1 MALVCTLSVFNGF
14 RDLVGSSF
22 TAFDPPL
29 KVVPAHGKVFRAAE
43 VPLGQLSALPDVE
56 VVTRELE
63 ENAMVQYK
71 EKQAMVV
78 IKGVD
83 DSFRQLTPI
92 DSILYGR
99 GELVLHDEVVEYGV
113 MGIQLV
119 SVLGSGISFVDPL
132 TVYAP
137 KRNGQVN
144 LANPS
149 SGFNSDYLF
158 SPGVV
163 FAVNQ
168 QKYDGSYILTSLN
181 FARRLFDYDDELS
194 SIGIKLKEGADLSR
208 SKKQIETLLGE
219 DFCVYDRYQQQADI
233 FRVMEIEK
241 LISYAFLTFI
251 LIIACFN
258 VIGSLSMLI
267 LDKKQDV
274 RTLRNLGA
282 NARLIER
289 IFLFE
294 GWLITLCGAL
304 AGILLGLL
312 LCWAQIRFGLLR
324 LGSSADSFIVDA
336 YPVRVELF
344 DVLLIFV
351 TVVVVGLLSVWYP
364 VRYLSRRLL

>member
-1 MALVCTLSVFNGF
+1 
-14 RDLVGSSF
+14 
-22 TAFDPPL
+22 
-29 KVVPAHGKVFRAAE
+29 
-43 VPLGQLSALPDVE
+43 
-56 VVTRELE
+56 
-63 ENAMVQYK
+63 
-71 EKQAMVV
+71 
-78 IKGVD
+78 
-83 DSFRQLTPI
+83 
-92 DSILYGR
+92 
-99 GELVLHDEVVEYGV
+99 
-113 MGIQLV
+113 
-119 SVLGSGISFVDPL
+119 
-132 TVYAP
+132 
-137 KRNGQVN
+137 
-144 LANPS
+144 
-149 SGFNSDYLF
+149 
-158 SPGVV
+158 
-163 FAVNQ
+163 
-168 QKYDGSYILTSLN
+168 
-181 FARRLFDYDDELS
+181 
-194 SIGIKLKEGADLSR
+194 
-208 SKKQIETLLGE
+208 
-219 DFCVYDRYQQQADI
+219 
-233 FRVMEIEK
+233 MEIEK